1 MKSIKTL
8 VCMVALHI
16 LPMVFGAAQAADTVR
31 LTLMHVN
38 DVYQLGP
45 VDKGKNGG
53 LARLATQVQRI
64 RQDTTNSLF
73 IFGGDTL
80 SPSMASNTF
89 RGAQMIADESE
100 FPWLAANV

>member
-16 LPMVFGAAQAADTVR
+16 LPMVFGAAQAADT
-31 LTLMHVN
+31 VN